1 MGKMKLLWRG
11 LRFGMLLQLAVGPIC
26 LLVLSTAGTQGFAP
40 AMELVAAVTLA
51 DAFYVFLSSLGVA
64 AAMDRPKV
72 KATVKVVGG
81 LVLILFG
88 LDMGLGALGIPLL
101 PGVSLFK
108 ADGGGNR
115 FLQGLILTL
124 SNPLTILFWGGMLT
138 AKVTENRWNR
148 AQLAVFAAGCVL
160 STAVFLTAVSALGS
174 CFTGRVPETAI
185 QILNA
190 GVGAALIFFGVRL
203 MAKKSR

>member
-1 MGKMKLLWRG
+1 MERIRLLGQG

-26 LLVLSTAGTQGFAP
+26 LLTLSTAGTQGFGP

-51 DAFYVFLSSLGVA
+51 DALYVFLSSLGVA
-64 AAMDRPKV
+64 ALMDRPKV
-72 KATVKVVGG
+72 KAAMKIAGG

-88 LDMGLGALGIPLL
+88 LDMGLGALGKPLIP
-101 PGVSLFK
+101 GFSLFS
-108 ADGGGNR
+108 ADGGGSR

-138 AKVTENRWNR
+138 AKVMENNWSR
-148 AQLAVFAAGCVL
+148 AQLAAFAVGCVL
-160 STAVFLTAVSALGS
+160 STALSLTAVSAVGS
-174 CFTGRVPETAI
+174 CFTGRIPALAI
-185 QILNA
+185 RILNV

-203 MAKKSR
+203 MSKKSR